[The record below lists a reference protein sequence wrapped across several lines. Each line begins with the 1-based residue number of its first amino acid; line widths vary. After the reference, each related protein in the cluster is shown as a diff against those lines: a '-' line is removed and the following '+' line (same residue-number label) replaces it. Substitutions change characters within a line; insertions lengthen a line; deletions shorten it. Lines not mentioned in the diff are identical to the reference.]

1 MSEIRDPGCY
11 LILPSWPGKLF
22 KVENSKSVMSRISG
36 YSGGYWFIL
45 CNTMRIK
52 WLLIRE
58 QLTLLR
64 TTDTIIFAIIAII
77 LFVFLEEAVCNPR
90 LQSAAT
96 NFHQDL
102 LSHIQAVNQRR
113 IERRNEFN
121 NLQNSSLSIRRSA
134 ECISED
140 LGCGPGVSA

>member
-1 MSEIRDPGCY
+1 
-11 LILPSWPGKLF
+11 
-22 KVENSKSVMSRISG
+22 
-36 YSGGYWFIL
+36 
-45 CNTMRIK
+45 MRIK

-58 QLTLLR
+58 QLTLVR

-121 NLQNSSLSIRRSA
+121 NLQNSSLSITRSA